1 MAVRK
6 KDESAQA
13 IPKKLD
19 DLLLRGFSF
28 QAIAAKYKDAF
39 DETKDVVKSYL
50 ESNDD
55 DFNVDMG
62 KGFKCAQG
70 TVIFQERSNYAYDKD
85 KIIALIES
93 KQVTL
98 ATILELA
105 NFPAEKL
112 QVALGE
118 KNFKSLATLS
128 TTQSLTFR
136 ATTEFKA
143 SVEEKFASVLPE
155 EEGVGPAKPI
165 DVKAE
170 MATDKAKD
178 IASAA
183 RKATKTKAPAPKKPT
198 KDVDSDLESILKS

>member
-6 KDESAQA
+6 KEEQASLA

-19 DLLLRGFSF
+19 DMLLQGFSF
-28 QAIAAKYKDAF
+28 QAITAKYKDAF
-39 DETKDVVKSYL
+39 DEVKDKVKTYL
-50 ESNDD
+50 ETNDD

-85 KIIALIES
+85 KLIALIEA

-118 KNFKSLATLS
+118 KNFKSLSTLS
-128 TTQSLTFR
+128 TTQSLTIK

-143 SVEEKFASVLPE
+143 SVDEKFASVLPE
-155 EEGVGPAKPI
+155 EAKPTRPVKV

-178 IASAA
+178 VASAA
-183 RKATKTKAPAPKKPT
+183 RAKAPKAKAKTPT